1 MMANIHA
8 CAYVMY
14 TFLHYVIMSQFILN
28 NNFLQ
33 TDQEQVSGVERFKC
47 ERESK

>member
-1 MMANIHA
+1 MHVHILCRHF
-8 CAYVMY
+8 Y
-14 TFLHYVIMSQFILN
+14 TVIMSQFVLN